1 MYISI
6 LSCTSA
12 ECNHKLAFFGC
23 THKKRQ
29 SFGPPSGKNAGVF
42 AIGGKGEISEVRQT
56 AERSCFGSRASEVA
70 LNINSLYT
78 VDIEKS
84 T

>member
-1 MYISI
+1 M
-6 LSCTSA
+6 LCG
-12 ECNHKLAFFGC
+12 GC
-23 THKKRQ
+23 ARIKRQ
-29 SFGPPSGKNAGVF
+29 KRRYRSDTGVF

-56 AERSCFGSRASEVA
+56 AERSCFCSRASEVA